1 MEENEDIEDFD
12 EEEFKQIQHGAYLDD
27 QDALIDDN
35 ENENDNDIDNEN
47 EIENENENEEENEN
61 KIKDEKKEK
70 IPDLEHNQEEE
81 KLPEQNQ
88 EHEPDQDL
96 EHDLDQN
103 EDEDSD
109 DDSKS
114 DKRFPEVEQ
123 TDWIHWFCRLHGNEY
138 FVEIDENF
146 IKNEENLIGINCK
159 KFIKTF
165 LSEKPKNDELN
176 REMLEEY
183 QEIREIYGLIH
194 KRFIYTQLGMGLM
207 REKYLDGIFGYC
219 PRLLCNKQILL
230 PIGLSEDMR
239 YSQVK
244 VFCPLCQEV
253 YKPREI
259 FYGYQGKKVYK
270 FELPDG
276 IFFGTSFPQAF
287 LANFPDL
294 DPKVVK
300 SERYIPKLYGFRI
313 FGKYGSKYY
322 SKDQEELERRLIK
335 YGIKKS

>member
-1 MEENEDIEDFD
+1 MEENEEIEDFD
-12 EEEFKQIQHGAYLDD
+12 EEQLKQIAHGNYLDE
-27 QDALIDDN
+27 QEAYIDDN
-35 ENENDNDIDNEN
+35 ENEHEN
-47 EIENENENEEENEN
+47 EAGFENENDNQIDNNDEHIQAQEKEDN
-61 KIKDEKKEK
+61 KI
-70 IPDLEHNQEEE
+70 Q
-81 KLPEQNQ
+81 QNQ
-88 EHEPDQDL
+88 EHEPEQDL
-96 EHDLDQN
+96 DHDLDQN

-114 DKRFPEVEQ
+114 DKRFPEEEQ
-123 TDWIHWFCRLHGNEY
+123 TDWIHWFCRLRGNEY

-146 IKNEENLIGINCK
+146 LKNEENLIGINCK
-159 KFIKTF
+159 QYLKTL
-165 LSEKPKNDELN
+165 LSEKPKNVELT
-176 REMLEEY
+176 REILEDC

-194 KRFIYTQLGMGLM
+194 KRFIFTPLGMGLM
-207 REKYLDGIFGYC
+207 REKFLSGLFGYC
-219 PRLLCNKQILL
+219 PRLLCNKQVML

-259 FYGYQGKKVYK
+259 FYGYGKKIYK
-270 FELPDG
+270 FDLPDG
-276 IFFGTSFPQAF
+276 IFFGNSFPQAF

-294 DPKVVK
+294 DPKISS

-322 SKDQEELERRLIK
+322 TKDQDELERRLIK
-335 YGIKKS
+335 YGIKNN

>member
-1 MEENEDIEDFD
+1 MEENEDIEDLD
-12 EEEFKQIQHGAYLDD
+12 EEELKQIIQGNYLDD
-27 QDALIDDN
+27 QDYLIDDN
-35 ENENDNDIDNEN
+35 ENEND
-47 EIENENENEEENEN
+47 IENENEIKNEKDKEN
-61 KIKDEKKEK
+61 KINDDKIEKNQDIKHEPEDIHPEK
-70 IPDLEHNQEEE
+70 
-81 KLPEQNQ
+81 NQ
-88 EHEPDQDL
+88 EHEADQDL
-96 EHDLDQN
+96 EHDLDLN

-114 DKRFPEVEQ
+114 DKRFPEIEQ
-123 TDWIHWFCRLHGNEY
+123 TDWIHWFCRLSGNEY
-138 FVEIDENF
+138 FVEVDENF
-146 IKNEENLIGINCK
+146 IKNEENLVGINCI

-176 REMLEEY
+176 REMLEEL

-207 REKYLDGIFGYC
+207 REKFLDGIFGYC
-219 PRLLCNKQILL
+219 PRLLCNKQVLL

-259 FYGYQGKKVYK
+259 FYGYQGKKIYK
-270 FELPDG
+270 FDLPDG

-294 DPKVVK
+294 DPKVAK

-335 YGIKKS
+335 YGIKKN